1 VKDLTTIFVTKF
13 DGTTQP
19 FQKEKIFNT
28 CVRIGA
34 TKEDAKK
41 IADIIEKKMYN
52 GIATKKILQMI
63 FHHLKK
69 YRPAIKHQI
78 DLREA
83 ISILRP
89 KPDFERFVQ
98 LLLEEQGYGITPNQ
112 IIRGKC
118 VEHEIDGIARKK
130 NETFLVEIK
139 HHYNHHTY
147 TGLDVGRI
155 ARATFEDLEEG
166 FEQGLNSIKFTGVMV
181 VCNTKLTEH
190 AKQYANCR
198 GIMHIGW
205 KAPPEHGL
213 ERMIEEKKLYPI
225 TLLKKLSKGDK
236 TKLLDENIITLKQ
249 LVDCEVNELSRKTG
263 MQRDKLQIL
272 VGKAK
277 EILS

>member
-1 VKDLTTIFVTKF
+1 MPTIFVTKF
-13 DGTTQP
+13 DGTMQP
-19 FQKEKIFNT
+19 FQREKIVDT
-28 CVRIGA
+28 CVRMGA

-41 IADIIEKKMYN
+41 IADIIERKIYD

-63 FHHLKK
+63 FRLLKK
-69 YRPAIKHQI
+69 YRPAVEHQI

-89 KPDFERFVQ
+89 KPDFERFVH
-98 LLLEEQGYGITPNQ
+98 LLLEEHGYEVTPNQ

-130 NETFLVEIK
+130 NETILVEVK

-155 ARATFEDLEEG
+155 AWATFEDLEEG
-166 FEQGLNSIKFTGVMV
+166 FEQGLNSVKFTGIMI

-190 AKQYANCR
+190 AKQYAKCR

-225 TLLKKLSKGDK
+225 TLLKKLSKRDK
-236 TKLLDENIITLKQ
+236 TKLLDEGIIALKQ

-263 MQRDKLQIL
+263 MRRDKLQTL
-272 VGKAK
+272 VRKAK